1 MGSPRVTQAANV
13 RFAPKSGHSAT
24 LRLGWKGSRRD
35 KFHEPGW
42 AALLGKGRY
51 YAYSEVDMP
60 RSIALAALLAL
71 AACTTPGAPRMS
83 FNVFFNANSASLTP
97 EANSLIAQAVI
108 AIKQVR
114 PATIAIAAGTGA
126 GSNLRL
132 AQPRYV
138 AVRQALEAK
147 GVPSNLIAQASLP
160 ATGAAV
166 NEIDNQRVEIIL
178 GK

>member
-1 MGSPRVTQAANV
+1 MT
-13 RFAPKSGHSAT
+13 
-24 LRLGWKGSRRD
+24 
-35 KFHEPGW
+35 
-42 AALLGKGRY
+42 
-51 YAYSEVDMP
+51 

-71 AACTTPGAPRMS
+71 AACSTSSAPPSS
-83 FNVFFNANSASLTP
+83 FNVFFNANSAALTP
-97 EANSLIAQAVI
+97 EATTIIEQAVA
-108 AIKQVR
+108 AIKQVQ
-114 PATIAIAAGTGA
+114 PATVAIAAGSGA

-147 GVPSNLIAQASLP
+147 GVSSALIAQASLP

-166 NEIDNQRVEIIL
+166 NETGNQRVEIIL